1 MFFIF
6 GARKFITTI
15 LCEGVRL
22 RGRGQP
28 AGHFGNSYPFVFVWC
43 LSLGPYFET
52 TNQLV
57 VSKTLVGHV
66 RSHSEFGCEFWDTG
80 RNPLTVDFKLRGSLD
95 LMLVLGSGCS
105 QQAFAF
111 GVAGCPQKSSVQQCQ
126 SAPKFAI
133 HVGPK
138 T

>member
-1 MFFIF
+1 MPHP
-6 GARKFITTI
+6 
-15 LCEGVRL
+15 GVKIGSGRLVKCL
-22 RGRGQP
+22 RGSALWRFAWEFLRHRKKFLRPNGKRQQ
-28 AGHFGNSYPFVFVWC
+28 SR
-43 LSLGPYFET
+43 
-52 TNQLV
+52 
-57 VSKTLVGHV
+57 VGHV
-66 RSHSEFGCEFWDTG
+66 RSHSEFGCEFLDKG

>member
-1 MFFIF
+1 MHQHWLLWRNFLQRSF
-6 GARKFITTI
+6 GDRVVQTCPT
-15 LCEGVRL
+15 
-22 RGRGQP
+22 P
-28 AGHFGNSYPFVFVWC
+28 ASKLALDVW
-43 LSLGPYFET
+43 LS
-52 TNQLV
+52 
-57 VSKTLVGHV
+57 VGHV
-66 RSHSEFGCEFWDTG
+66 RSHSEFGCEFLDKG

-95 LMLVLGSGCS
+95 LMLVLGAGCS

-111 GVAGCPQKSSVQQCQ
+111 EVAGCPQKSSVQQCQ